1 MTVEIGIV
9 LFLLVGT
16 FTLFVTEVFQIEV
29 TALLTLS
36 VILILGYISPAEA
49 IEGFSNP
56 AVIVIGCL
64 FILSHALQKS
74 GVLEYFVVKIN
85 KLVSKSL
92 SLGLM
97 VYLFSI
103 ALASAVVNNTAIVAI
118 FMPVTIRIA
127 GRYKLSPSK
136 VLIPLSYAAIFGGT
150 LTLVGTS
157 TNLLVNAIYMASG
170 DYEPMG
176 MFEFARFGWINLVV
190 GLAYLAWIAPKLLP
204 SRTVT
209 SSLTKNYHLGGYLT
223 EMMVIDGSPM
233 IGKSCLQRG
242 INQNYDVM
250 VLDIQRDKKLIT
262 TNIRNTELQSGDIL
276 FVRGSLNDFLRM
288 KEVEKITLLTDEKLT
303 QNELEQDDNIL
314 IECILTDRSDMVGRS
329 LMELNFRRKFGTFVL
344 AIRREGSLIRKKIA
358 HLVLR
363 SFDALLI
370 YGPKDKIQEM
380 GHTGDFIVLEEYDT
394 SLKKKKNW
402 WVATVVILMIVSLA
416 AFGIVP
422 ILKGAI
428 LGVVLLFAFRVIT
441 PNEAYQAIHW
451 QVIVMIAALIPL
463 GKVIQSTGTA
473 DWIGKSIIS
482 FVYNAPPDY
491 QPVLL
496 LAMVYLIT
504 VILTEVS
511 SNAATAII
519 MAPIAIAITAQLGL
533 DARPYI
539 FAVSFAAS
547 ASFITPVG
555 YQTNLM
561 VYGPGGYKF
570 SDYMRVGFPLAITFW
585 LLATWIIP
593 KLWPLVA
600 P

>member
-1 MTVEIGIV
+1 MSFEILIV
-9 LFLLVGT
+9 LSLIVLAFS
-16 FTLFVTEVFQIEV
+16 LFVTEKFPLDV
-29 TALLTLS
+29 TALLILS
-36 VILILGYISPAEA
+36 ILLLGKFLTPEEA
-49 IEGFSNP
+49 ISGFANP
-56 AVIVIGCL
+56 AVITIGLL
-64 FILSHALQKS
+64 FILSHALQKTRL
-74 GVLEYFVVKIN
+74 LEYLIIRIN
-85 KLVSKSL
+85 KLVSRSRN
-92 SLGLM
+92 LGLG
-97 VYLFSI
+97 VYLLTI
-103 ALASAVVNNTAIVAI
+103 GIASALMNNTAIVAI
-118 FMPVTIRIA
+118 FMPVTIRLA
-127 GRYKLSPSK
+127 HQYKISPSK
-136 VLIPLSYAAIFGGT
+136 LLIPLSYAAIMGGT

-157 TNLLVNAIYMASG
+157 TNLLVNAIYIDNGGEAL
-170 DYEPMG
+170 G
-176 MFEFARFGWINLVV
+176 MFEFARYGWIPLII
-190 GLAYLAWIAPKLLP
+190 GLAYIIWIAPLILP
-204 SRTVT
+204 SRTIT

-288 KEVEKITLLTDEKLT
+288 KEVEKINLLTDEKLT